1 MARATR
7 PINAQAESCRGVF
20 FFFFTHNNKV
30 RGEILFGYDE
40 DGVDTVANR
49 HLIIALD
56 LLSQAQ
62 QNAAIAEVLQAR
74 ALAGK

>member
-1 MARATR
+1 
-7 PINAQAESCRGVF
+7 
-20 FFFFTHNNKV
+20 V